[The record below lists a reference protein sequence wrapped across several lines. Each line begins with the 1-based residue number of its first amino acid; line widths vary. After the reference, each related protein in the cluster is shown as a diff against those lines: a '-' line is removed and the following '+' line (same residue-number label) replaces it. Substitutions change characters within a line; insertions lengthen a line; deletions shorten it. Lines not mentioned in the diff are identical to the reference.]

1 MQISNPDYLE
11 PPMTAIPDFLASECE
26 CRSSADSTFHIIPV
40 PMEQTVSYVGGT
52 KGGPAAILHASQQ
65 LEDWDGRSCPL
76 ELGIH
81 TRPFVDCEGTPGTV
95 LARIKAATTEV
106 LTAGKIPVVLG
117 GEHTVSVGAL
127 QAVAEHCQ
135 EPVGLIQIDA
145 HGDLRDS
152 FEGSPYSHACVA
164 RRAVVDLGMPLFQ
177 FGIRA
182 LSRDEMLFRKAHSA
196 IWHLDGAELFSQ
208 GVPLK
213 PLPPEFPRTV
223 YLTFDVDGLDPSVI
237 RATGTPVPGGATWH
251 QALVFVERA
260 LQGRRVIG
268 FDVVELAPT
277 PEDHGS
283 SFAAALLVYAI
294 MGFIQRAS

>member
-1 MQISNPDYLE
+1 
-11 PPMTAIPDFLASECE
+11 MTATPDFLASECE
-26 CRSSADSTFHIIPV
+26 RRSADESTFHLIPV
-40 PMEQTVSYVGGT
+40 PMEQTVSYAGGT

-81 TRPFVDCEGTPGTV
+81 TRPFVDCEGTPETV
-95 LARIKAATTEV
+95 LARIKAATAEV
-106 LTAGKIPVVLG
+106 LAAGKIPVVLG
-117 GEHTVSVGAL
+117 GEHTVTVGAL
-127 QAVAEHCQ
+127 QAVAAHCQ

-152 FEGSPYSHACVA
+152 FEGTPYSHACVA

-182 LSRDEMLFRKAHSA
+182 LSRDEMLFRKNHPA

-208 GVPLK
+208 SVPLK

-251 QALVFVERA
+251 QALLFVERA

>member
-1 MQISNPDYLE
+1 
-11 PPMTAIPDFLASECE
+11 MTAIPDFLASECE
-26 CRSSADSTFHIIPV
+26 CRSAAESTFHIIPV
-40 PMEQTVSYVGGT
+40 PMEQTVSYVGGAA
-52 KGGPAAILHASQQ
+52 GGPAAILHASQQ

-81 TRPFVDCEGTPGTV
+81 TRPFVDCEGTPESV

-106 LTAGKIPVVLG
+106 LAASKIPVVLG
-117 GEHTVSVGAL
+117 GEHTVTVGAL
-127 QAVAEHCQ
+127 QAVTAHCQ

-152 FEGSPYSHACVA
+152 FEGTPYSHACVA

-182 LSRDEMLFRKAHSA
+182 LSRDEMLFRKSHPA
-196 IWHLDGAELFSQ
+196 IRHLDGAELFSQ

-251 QALVFVERA
+251 QALLFVERA

-277 PEDHGS
+277 LEDHGS

-294 MGFIQRAS
+294 MGIIQRAS